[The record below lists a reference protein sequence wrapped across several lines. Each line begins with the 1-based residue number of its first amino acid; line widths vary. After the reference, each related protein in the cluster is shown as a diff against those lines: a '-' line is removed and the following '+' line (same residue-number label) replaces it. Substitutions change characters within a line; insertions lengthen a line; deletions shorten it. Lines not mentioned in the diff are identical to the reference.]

1 MKKLSLLFISALLG
15 FSVFASE
22 LQNVSHGTVYLR
34 NRGADNWFMQLGG
47 GTNMY
52 FNNRENDFGTDFMDR
67 LGWQGQLAVGRWNS
81 PVWGAR
87 AVLEAG
93 QINSFSPGTWGARNG
108 GDGQQFVG
116 GQLNLMYNLLNHW
129 GAYNPNRLYSLI
141 PFGGVG
147 YMAGL
152 VDWSSPNPDAHF
164 FSSQNQ
170 ALTFNAGLLNQFQFS
185 PSFGIYVELA
195 TRILPR
201 HFDGAPDRG
210 RQINLLPTASVGV
223 QFGLG
228 GKQTFT
234 PAELQDYSVINELNN
249 QINRLRADNEG
260 LRAQLPCPVCPP
272 PAAPQV
278 QQPAAA
284 VSVPNVVFFRFN
296 SAVIDAPQRPAV
308 ENIAAALRANPNA
321 RVQITGHAC
330 SIGGDSAHNQRL
342 SERRAEAVRDALIA
356 SGIAANRITTSGVSM
371 RQPHFTGANQD
382 TWNRVAISIIQ
393 N

>member
-93 QINSFSPGTWGARNG
+93 QINSFSPGTWGAGNN

-116 GQLNLMYNLLNHW
+116 LQLNLMYNLINHW
-129 GAYNPNRLYSLI
+129 GTYRPNRVYSLI
-141 PFGGVG
+141 PFGGIG
-147 YMAGL
+147 YMSGL
-152 VDWSSPNPDAHF
+152 QDWGLPNENNTF
-164 FSSQNQ
+164 FQPQNH
-170 ALTFNAGLLNQFQFS
+170 ALTFNAGLINQFQFS
-185 PSFGIYVELA
+185 PGFGVFVELA
-195 TRILPR
+195 ARILPGS
-201 HFDGAPDRG
+201 FDGAAAG
-210 RQINLLPTASVGV
+210 RNINLLPTASVGV

-234 PAELQDYSVINELNN
+234 PAELMDYSVINDLNN
-249 QINRLRADNEG
+249 QINRLRADNEN

-272 PAAPQV
+272 PAAA
-278 QQPAAA
+278 PAPVVAA
-284 VSVPNVVFFRFN
+284 VQVPNVVFFRFD
-296 SAVIDAPQRPAV
+296 SAVIDAGQRAAV
-308 ENIAAALRANPNA
+308 ESIAIALRANPTA

-330 SIGGDSAHNQRL
+330 SIGGDSPHNQRL
-342 SERRAEAVRDALIA
+342 SERRAEVVRDALVA
-356 SGIAANRITTSGVSM
+356 AGIAANRIEVRGVSM
-371 RQPHFTGANQD
+371 RQPHFTGTNQD
-382 TWNRVAISIIQ
+382 AWNRVAIAIIQ
-393 N
+393 